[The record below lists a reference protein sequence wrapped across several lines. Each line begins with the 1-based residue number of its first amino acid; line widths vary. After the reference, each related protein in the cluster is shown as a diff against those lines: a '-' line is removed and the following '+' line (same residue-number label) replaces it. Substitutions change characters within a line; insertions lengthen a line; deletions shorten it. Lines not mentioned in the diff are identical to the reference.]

1 MFLIRFF
8 FLSEI
13 KILVID
19 IDDDVIRKVKEGVYM
34 KKSLEGFFQEFVRR
48 FFRENGELYYIS
60 DEIKRC
66 VEFKYYDFLK
76 DLYLKDMDLI
86 VC

>member
-1 MFLIRFF
+1 MLYILKRIKRFKIWFAVCFIGEELYLIVMFLIRFF

-34 KKSLEGFFQEFVRR
+34 KKSLEGFF
-48 FFRENGELYYIS
+48 
-60 DEIKRC
+60 
-66 VEFKYYDFLK
+66 
-76 DLYLKDMDLI
+76 
-86 VC
+86 